1 MAVEG
6 WLANS
11 FFKLPIIELCFEV
24 VSEGEND
31 TECMIGLDDGRG
43 SRDFR
48 QNSFSEF
55 LSPFCQLECGTRKS
69 LVSHH

>member
-11 FFKLPIIELCFEV
+11 FFKLPIIELCFEIV
-24 VSEGEND
+24 GVGEND

-43 SRDFR
+43 SGVFR
-48 QNSFSEF
+48 QNSFSEL
-55 LSPFCQLECGTRKS
+55 LSPFCQVECGTKKS